1 MTIKTLFVI
10 GAGASAEANLP
21 VGETLKGQIAQLLD
35 IRFNHFDQQSGDRL
49 IPAALK
55 QIATDINPH
64 LHACWTIRDGM
75 PLSISIDNFLDAHK
89 GNGLI
94 EQCGKIAIARSIL
107 DAESKSL
114 MYANYR
120 ELKKGFDLSKLKD
133 TWYVKL
139 WQLLSE
145 GCTIEDIR
153 TRLQQV
159 GFVVFNY
166 DRCLEQFLFNAIKHY
181 YNVHDQIAAEVLS
194 SCWIYHPYG
203 QVGDLPN
210 IAKNTGIVFGCEPN
224 PTELLKISGF
234 IKTFTEGTDQISSDI
249 TQLRNIV
256 ANADKLVCLGFAYHP
271 QNVEILLPKNS
282 PLDRPISIL
291 GSAYKVSDA
300 NNEAIR
306 GDFSSR
312 TSGYANIHLE
322 KCNANQFLADC
333 SRALSFV

>member
-1 MTIKTLFVI
+1 MAIKTLFVI

-21 VGETLKGQIAQLLD
+21 VGESLKGQIAQLLD
-35 IRFNHFDQQSGDRL
+35 IRFTHCDQQSGDRL
-49 IPAALK
+49 IPAALR

-75 PLSISIDNFLDAHK
+75 PLSRSIDNFLDAHK
-89 GNGLI
+89 GNSLI

-120 ELKKGFDLSKLKD
+120 ELKQGFDLSKLKD

-153 TRLQQV
+153 PRLQQV

-181 YNVHDQIAAEVLS
+181 YKVHDQMAAEILS
-194 SCWIYHPYG
+194 DCWIYHPYG

-210 IAKNTGIVFGCEPN
+210 LAKRNGIVFGCESD
-224 PTELLKISGF
+224 PTELLKISGL
-234 IKTFTEGTDQISSDI
+234 IKTFTEGTDQTSSDI
-249 TQLRNIV
+249 NHLRNIV
-256 ANADKLVCLGFAYHP
+256 GNADKLVCLGFAYHP
-271 QNVEILLPKNS
+271 QNVEILLPKKY
-282 PLDRPISIL
+282 PLGRPISIL
-291 GSAYKVSDA
+291 GSTYKVSDA
-300 NNEAIR
+300 NIEAIR

-322 KCNANQFLADC
+322 KCNANQFLADF